1 MSSTVS
7 FLISMLSGSLRLSIP
22 IAFGSLGGTLCER
35 SGIVNMGLEGIML
48 SGAFA
53 AVYGSYI
60 SGSAFVGLLFAVII
74 GMVLGLVHAT
84 LTVWFKCEHVLAGLG
99 INMFAN
105 GMTIVLLQ
113 YIWGSKGK
121 SSMVAG
127 LGLWEIPLISDIPII
142 RDVIGTVSPLL
153 LLLIICMLAMQIML
167 FRTTFGLRIRV
178 TGENPY
184 VAAAMGVDVYRTQY
198 ICEILGG
205 IFAAV
210 GGAYLSIGDVPLFS
224 KDMVAGRGFIAV
236 AIVILGG
243 WKPTGAVVGSIIF
256 GAAQSLQIRLQDA
269 QVAPQ
274 IVQMLPY
281 VITIVTLL
289 IMKVLK
295 KKNQAPAAEG
305 THYFREGK

>member
-1 MSSTVS
+1 MSGTAL

-22 IAFGSLGGTLCER
+22 IAFGALGGTLCER
-35 SGIVNMGLEGIML
+35 SGIVNMGLEGMML

-53 AVYGSYI
+53 AVYGAHV
-60 SGSAFVGLLFAVII
+60 SGSAFVGLSFAVAI
-74 GMVLGLVHAT
+74 GLILGLVHAT

-121 SSMVAG
+121 SGMVAG
-127 LGLWEIPLISDIPII
+127 LGVWRLPLISDIPVI
-142 RDVIGTVSPLL
+142 RDIIGTVSPLL
-153 LLLIICMLAMQIML
+153 ILLVICMLTMQIML
-167 FRTTFGLRIRV
+167 YKTTFGLRIRV
-178 TGENPY
+178 TGESPY
-184 VAAAMGVDVYRTQY
+184 VAAAMGTDVYRTQY
-198 ICEILGG
+198 ICESLGG

-210 GGAYLSIGDVPLFS
+210 GGAYLSIGDIPLFS

-243 WKPTGAVVGSIIF
+243 WKPVGVVAGSMIF

-281 VITIVTLL
+281 IITIVTLL
-289 IMKVLK
+289 VMKLLK